1 MIGKL
6 FLYLFSICNGLKPKE
21 KKKSLKGYQSALIV
35 CLIASILCS
44 VEPLFAG
51 FYEESGNQGFYFFED
66 PKELEKSQKEKP
78 KTPEE
83 AAELMAE
90 QREELYKLRC
100 LAILVPSKGNVTRY
114 VEEQN
119 RILSLS
125 ENFAKEWQ
133 YLLLDLPELGDGFS
147 NPTAASGIEIRKQ
160 AEEASKKLS
169 LDALGEKYFLL
180 LFVNGGDPYSEQAGK
195 IVRQFA
201 SITDWEIRTVSMN
214 GLPLQDFPDSEKD
227 KGLSQK
233 YGVKNAPAFLIVNP
247 ETKEGYSVGVGA
259 LSVVDLI
266 DNIYKQTKRYLLEEG
281 K

>member
-1 MIGKL
+1 MTRGFILLLVLIG
-6 FLYLFSICNGLKPKE
+6 
-21 KKKSLKGYQSALIV
+21 
-35 CLIASILCS
+35 ASGIL
-44 VEPLFAG
+44 VAG

-66 PKELEKSQKEKP
+66 PKEAEKSQKEKP

-83 AAELMAE
+83 AAEYMAE

-100 LAILVPSKGNVTRY
+100 LAILSPSKENVIRY
-114 VEEQN
+114 IEEQN

-133 YLLLDLPELGDGFS
+133 YLLLDLPELGDGFA

-160 AEEASKKLS
+160 LDEASKKLT

-180 LFVNGGDPYSEQAGK
+180 LFVNGGEPYCEQAGK
-195 IVRQFA
+195 IANQFA
-201 SITDWEIRTVSMN
+201 SVTDWEIRTVSMN
-214 GLPLQDFPDSEKD
+214 GLSLQNSSSSEKD

-233 YGVKNAPAFLIVNP
+233 YGVKSAPTFLIVNP
-247 ETKEGYSVGVGA
+247 ETKEGFHVGVGA
-259 LSVVDLI
+259 ISVVDLI
-266 DNIYKQTKRYLLEEG
+266 DNIYKQAKRHLLEEE

>member
-1 MIGKL
+1 MTRRLLL
-6 FLYLFSICNGLKPKE
+6 FLGLICTSG
-21 KKKSLKGYQSALIV
+21 SLM
-35 CLIASILCS
+35 
-44 VEPLFAG
+44 AG

-66 PKELEKSQKEKP
+66 PKEVEKSQKEKP
-78 KTPEE
+78 KNPEE
-83 AAELMAE
+83 AAEIMAQ

-100 LAILVPSKGNVTRY
+100 LAILSPSRENVIRY

-133 YLLLDLPELGDGFS
+133 YLLLDLPELGDGLA
-147 NPTAASGIEIRKQ
+147 NPTTASGIEIRKQ
-160 AEEASKKLS
+160 TEEASRKLT

-180 LFVNGGDPYSEQAGK
+180 LFANGGDPYSEQAGK
-195 IVRQFA
+195 IAKQFA
-201 SITDWEIRTVSMN
+201 LVTDWEIRTVSMN
-214 GLPLQDFPDSEKD
+214 GLSLQDFPDFEKD

-233 YGVKNAPAFLIVNP
+233 YGVKNAPTFLIVNP
-247 ETKEGYSVGVGA
+247 ETKEGFHVGLGA

-266 DNIYKQTKRYLLEEG
+266 DNIYKQAKRHLLEEE